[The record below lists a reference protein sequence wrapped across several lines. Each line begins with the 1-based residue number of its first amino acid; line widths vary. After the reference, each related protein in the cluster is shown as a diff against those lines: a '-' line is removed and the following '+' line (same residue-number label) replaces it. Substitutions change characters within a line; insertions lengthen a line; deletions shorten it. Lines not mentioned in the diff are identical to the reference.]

1 MVLVFFRDRDR
12 VAVTR
17 HKWAPSRV
25 FFEMYCPDR
34 SSRAKSRIAAGPQ
47 SANRVN
53 FCDCLLKLQVRV
65 FVFEFFETA
74 ATQVAAPLIPRP
86 CVRLGFRPKPA
97 GAGPTVY
104 IRPTRRLQGTCHH
117 SFCSP
122 VFSKLSR
129 LDVHL
134 SLGTGI
140 SRPTGKA
147 PPPPLTQIPPG
158 KEAIKGISKE
168 ILQDS

>member
-1 MVLVFFRDRDR
+1 MGPVLGQTIRQSGVK
-12 VAVTR
+12 ACR
-17 HKWAPSRV
+17 HNWRCAGRSCDHDGAAMSPVHPQCVLSVSR
-25 FFEMYCPDR
+25 R
-34 SSRAKSRIAAGPQ
+34 QLSW
-47 SANRVN
+47 
-53 FCDCLLKLQVRV
+53 L
-65 FVFEFFETA
+65 
-74 ATQVAAPLIPRP
+74 PRP

-97 GAGPTVY
+97 GARPTVS

-147 PPPPLTQIPPG
+147 SPPLLTHVPPG
-158 KEAIKGISKE
+158 KKAKTCKGTSKE